1 MFLTFLIKEERN
13 RADQIIHDID
23 TKLDE
28 YKDQLDAT
36 EVQQLKDDAA
46 EVSEIFL
53 QIWISK
59 IYKWNYF
66 FMINKILDF
75 EDLQQK
81 LLC

>member
-53 QIWISK
+53 QI
-59 IYKWNYF
+59 
-66 FMINKILDF
+66 
-75 EDLQQK
+75 
-81 LLC
+81 